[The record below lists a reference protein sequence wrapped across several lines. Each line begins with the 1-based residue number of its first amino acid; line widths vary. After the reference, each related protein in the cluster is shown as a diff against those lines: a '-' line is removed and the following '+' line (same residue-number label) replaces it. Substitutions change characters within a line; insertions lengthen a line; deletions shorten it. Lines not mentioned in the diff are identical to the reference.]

1 MIVIDGGDLIA
12 RDGVAAVG
20 RVFVLIGLV
29 IHRGVLGVQ
38 PCLGQQN
45 TVACIGIGR
54 CQGAG
59 AALVIARR
67 HADPAQDEAVGLF
80 RAVAVIAE
88 LGIERLRFVKAAVL
102 KKLASFLIQRFERL
116 LGGVFIITE
125 GDKRIVRFVKAAV
138 FKELAGLGVGG
149 VLLPLACG
157 LLGLFGAVLIIAEL
171 CESDVGFVVAPGVEQ
186 SEGFVIGAGVS

>member
-1 MIVIDGGDLIA
+1 M
-12 RDGVAAVG
+12 
-20 RVFVLIGLV
+20 
-29 IHRGVLGVQ
+29 
-38 PCLGQQN
+38 
-45 TVACIGIGR
+45 
-54 CQGAG
+54 
-59 AALVIARR
+59 
-67 HADPAQDEAVGLF
+67 
-80 RAVAVIAE
+80 
-88 LGIERLRFVKAAVL
+88 
-102 KKLASFLIQRFERL
+102 IQRFERL

-186 SEGFVIGAGVS
+186 SESIVIGAGVS